1 MSPLPDDIP
10 PMHFVWELRGTIDV
24 IFHRAQVCRRVTRID
39 PAAREVVEAHAQ
51 AVEFML
57 LGNAHI
63 GASA

>member
-10 PMHFVWELRGTIDV
+10 PMHFVWELRGTIDA
-24 IFHRAQVCRRVTRID
+24 IFQQECRRVTGID
-39 PAAREVVEAHAQ
+39 PAAHEVVEAHAL